1 MAVMTVDER
10 EKFLAEKRVG
20 VLSIGR
26 DGAAPLAVP
35 VWYDYEPGGELLIW
49 MDRGSAKDRAIEA
62 SGKLSLTVQQE
73 TQPYKYVTVS
83 GPVVDRSAAPTEEQA
98 LAIASRYAPEAEAR
112 KFVEGSLTENSVL
125 VRVRTERWLSSDHS
139 K

>member
-83 GPVVDRSAAPTEEQA
+83 GPVVDRSSAPTEEQA
-98 LAIASRYAPEAEAR
+98 LAIASRYASEANAR
-112 KFVEGSLTENSVL
+112 EFVEGSLKETSVL

>member
-83 GPVVDRSAAPTEEQA
+83 GPVVDRSAPPTEEQA

-112 KFVEGSLTENSVL
+112 QFVAGSLKETSVL